1 MIHHEY
7 ANVFRMLSQGELDKM
22 VESIKAN
29 GQLLPIITYE
39 GKILDGR
46 NRFHACCIAGVR
58 PIYEA
63 YTGDDPLG
71 AVSALNE
78 DRRHETD
85 SQRAMA
91 GARLAALR
99 HGGDRKSGGFQL
111 SMDDLKTSKQTRE
124 AAAAAMKV
132 STASI
137 DRARSIQNG
146 CPPEIQQAVDD
157 GQVSVRAAAGISKLT
172 HEEQRSLL
180 EDGPEA
186 IVSKAA
192 EIRCSRGTAVTTPEP
207 EPEPEDEPETL
218 VVDGSAE
225 SPEPVRMTKWVPN
238 DANRLWRLAKL
249 DLMKI
254 LPSDPSRERVL
265 RKIVAYAKDRIASK
279 K

>member
-1 MIHHEY
+1 
-7 ANVFRMLSQGELDKM
+7 MLSQGELDKM

-99 HGGDRKSGGFQL
+99 HGGDRKSGEFQL
-111 SMDDLKTSKQTRE
+111 AMDNLKTSKQTRE

-137 DRARSIQNG
+137 DRARSVQND

-192 EIRCSRGTAVTTPEP
+192 GIRASRGTAVTTPEP
-207 EPEPEDEPETL
+207 EPDTEPEPEDEPEPL

-225 SPEPVRMTKWVPN
+225 APKPVRMTKWVPN
-238 DANRLWRLAKL
+238 DADRLWRLAKI